1 MPISCRPKPGP
12 PAAAA
17 PKVHW
22 SGEHD
27 RLSDEQVA
35 LHKRQL
41 ARLSDKEL
49 QRSYEMY
56 LRGLQLD
63 KGNPP
68 VAAKVQYFV
77 EYWRE
82 LRRRRRR
89 ND

>member
-1 MPISCRPKPGP
+1 
-12 PAAAA
+12 
-17 PKVHW
+17 VHW